1 MIRFLLLLSLA
12 MPAWAQTEYVLVV
25 PASSKIS
32 GITELIAEAT
42 VRPGELTYGS
52 TGVRS
57 GSHIAGDLLA
67 RMTKTR
73 LIHVPYKT
81 RAAALADLLDGTLSF
96 MFDTVVTSAP
106 HVNGGKLRAFAVIGP
121 SRAGAL
127 PKVPTMAEA
136 GFGGFEEE
144 FARLMREARSK
155 AE

>member
-1 MIRFLLLLSLA
+1 MIRLLLFLFAST
-12 MPAWAQTEYVLVV
+12 AWAQDYVLVV
-25 PASSKIS
+25 PTSSKIS
-32 GITELIAEAT
+32 GVTELIAEAT
-42 VRPGELTYGS
+42 ARPGEISYGS
-52 TGVRS
+52 S
-57 GSHIAGDLLA
+57 GRGSQLAGGLLA
-67 RMTKTR
+67 RMTRTR
-73 LIHVPYKT
+73 MLHVPYNNENEA
-81 RAAALADLLDGTLSF
+81 RRDLLDGKLSF

-144 FARLMREARSK
+144 FARLVREARRK